1 MNSNVILSL
10 FRLEFLRL
18 RYIIAFLLL
27 LPIIILSIAY
37 LPTSILYLT
46 GIVYYRSTLAVIY
59 PLIPFIAALL
69 LGSGMISEDAE
80 NNTLLNLLAL
90 PVKRS
95 RLWAVRH
102 LFRGVLLCLVL
113 LLWYIFNTVSVHWI
127 LNRYLKSSLKS
138 DKIILFLLVAGLIY
152 VLSSVFSIMM
162 ENNFSSILSGF
173 SGGLVTIF
181 IIRKSPLAYPH
192 YEWLLLFSIVYFL
205 IVSLDLF
212 TCGHPIGFRSL
223 YKRFALW
230 VIIYLSILFI
240 PCIF

>member
-1 MNSNVILSL
+1 MNRNMVFSIL
-10 FRLEFLRL
+10 RLEYSHLKNVM
-18 RYIIAFLLL
+18 AFLLL
-27 LPIIILSIAY
+27 FPLILLGIRY
-37 LPTSILYLT
+37 LPMGILDLL
-46 GIVYYRSTLAVIY
+46 GIVSFRLTVMH
-59 PLIPFIAALL
+59 PLIPLLAALL

-95 RLWAVRH
+95 RLWAVRQ
-102 LFRGVLLCLVL
+102 LSRGSLLCLVIL
-113 LLWYIFNTVSVHWI
+113 FWYIFTSWI
-127 LNRYLKSSLKS
+127 MKAYNRSPVEFDKAISLV
-138 DKIILFLLVAGLIY
+138 LAAGLIY

-223 YKRFALW
+223 YRRFALW